1 MTKFLITTSFG
12 LEALVKR
19 QLLDMGYE
27 DFEVSDGMIS
37 LNGQLSDISKLNINL
52 READRVYLV
61 VDSFKAGDFDE
72 LFERVKAI
80 SWSDFLDKQSN
91 FIVNARTYKSKL
103 FSIRTIQSVTEKAII
118 DSMRKKYRVNHFEK
132 SGHRVQIE
140 VMLKNDIA
148 SVVIDTS
155 GEGLHK
161 RGYREDTVKAP
172 LRENLAAALVDLSFY
187 NPDRFLFDGFCGS
200 GTILIEAARK
210 ARNIAPGIDRNFD
223 YEDFIFIDKD
233 HHKNAKKEALSVIDY
248 DKKLNL
254 LGSDISGRA
263 IGLAKNNAINAGVEE
278 DISFLTRDISNV
290 ALKDDYGIII
300 TNPPYGERLSR
311 VDTDEIYQKIN
322 DKFKNMDTWSCYFIT
337 SDERFD
343 QKFKRR
349 LSKKRKL
356 YNGGEKVDFYQ
367 YFGKKPDNNGGNN
380 WLIKKK
386 RMMVRG

>member
-19 QLLDMGYE
+19 QLIDMGYK
-27 DFEVSDGMIS
+27 DYEVSDGMIS
-37 LNGQLSDISKLNINL
+37 LNGELSDISKLNINL
-52 READRVYLV
+52 READRVYLL

-80 SWSDFLDKQSN
+80 SWPDFLDKDSN
-91 FIVNARTYKSKL
+91 FIVNARTHKSKL

-118 DSMRKKYRVNHFEK
+118 DSMRKKYKINHFEK

-233 HHKNAKKEALSVIDY
+233 HHKNAKKEALSVINY

-263 IGLAKNNAINAGVEE
+263 ISLAKNNAINAGVEE

-290 ALKDDYGIII
+290 AFKDDYGIII

-322 DKFKNMDTWSCYFIT
+322 DKFRDMDTWSCYFIT

-380 WLIKKK
+380 
-386 RMMVRG
+386 